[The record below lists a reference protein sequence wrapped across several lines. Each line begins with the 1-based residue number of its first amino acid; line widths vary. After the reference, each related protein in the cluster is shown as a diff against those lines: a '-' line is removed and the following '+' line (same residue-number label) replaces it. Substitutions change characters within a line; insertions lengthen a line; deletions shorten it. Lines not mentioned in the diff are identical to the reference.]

1 VEHVKESTS
10 VSVSS
15 ELEGTSQAWT
25 RAWLEHDAATVDRLM
40 APGYVYVA
48 PTGQVLDRA
57 TILGVVK
64 SPEYQASGS
73 RSEVSIIPVGTDTAV
88 VISRW
93 QGRVGYQGRV
103 FEEDHRCTSVFV
115 RDGHGWH
122 VAVEHASAIA
132 ATPE

>member
-1 VEHVKESTS
+1 M
-10 VSVSS
+10 SS
-15 ELEGTSQAWT
+15 ELEQTSQAWT
-25 RAWLEHDAATVDRLM
+25 TAWLERDAAAVDRLM

-64 SPEYQASGS
+64 SPGYQPSGS
-73 RSEVSIIPVGTDTAV
+73 RSEVSIIRVGADAAV

-93 QGRVGYQGRV
+93 QGRVSYQGRL

-115 RDGHGWH
+115 RDDHGWR

-132 ATPE
+132 ATPGQSS

>member
-1 VEHVKESTS
+1 M
-10 VSVSS
+10 SVSS
-15 ELEGTSQAWT
+15 ELERTSQAWT
-25 RAWLEHDAATVDRLM
+25 RAWLEQDAASVDRMM

-64 SPEYQASGS
+64 SPEYQASGR
-73 RSEVSIIPVGTDTAV
+73 RSEVSIIPVGADTAV
-88 VISRW
+88 VVSRW
-93 QGRVGYQGRV
+93 QGRVSYQGRL

-115 RDGHGWH
+115 RDDHGWR